1 MQYATTR
8 ATAVITGLAPS
19 NAFGLGVRTDDPTAA
34 VCFDLRQSTDVTIE
48 GDNKDVMCAV
58 FNTFGKIEDV
68 SSTLR
73 VTFNVVDVSG
83 KLQQKDVNLDKIFKT
98 KEAIEN
104 HWLLIDE
111 TWVIEKPDFPT
122 PTGGGFQPVVGE
134 WEETE
139 GSISL

>member
-1 MQYATTR
+1 MQYATTK

-19 NAFGLGVRTDDPTAA
+19 NAFGKGLRTDDPSAA
-34 VCFDLRQSTDVTIE
+34 VCFDLKQSTDVTIE
-48 GDNKDVMCAV
+48 GDNQDVLCAV
-58 FNTFGKIEDV
+58 FNTFGKIEEV
-68 SSTLR
+68 SSDLR

-111 TWVIEKPDFPT
+111 TWTIERPDPQ
-122 PTGGGFQPVVGE
+122 PGSGGGFAPEVNQ
-134 WEETE
+134 WETVE
-139 GSISL
+139 GNIVL